1 MYHRELVGKLLEAFL
16 GQRDNH
22 LTGVF
27 RASGACQYA
36 FLYLSRWLQHE
47 SLVGGIISFENHHY
61 GLVYVARFIG
71 ESIDDLVA

>member
-27 RASGACQYA
+27 RASSWKISPSRITTPAGFTLQG
-36 FLYLSRWLQHE
+36 LSVKALM
-47 SLVGGIISFENHHY
+47 I
-61 GLVYVARFIG
+61 
-71 ESIDDLVA
+71 

>member
-27 RASGACQYA
+27 RASSGELSPSRITTPAG
-36 FLYLSRWLQHE
+36 FLLQGLSVKALM
-47 SLVGGIISFENHHY
+47 I
-61 GLVYVARFIG
+61 
-71 ESIDDLVA
+71 